1 LEQGVLQHL
10 VVQLKEVIQ
19 YFQVLQQ
26 QVEEQEIQLLQVL
39 LMEVLVVEVEEI
51 FQEYKVLVTRLL

>member
-1 LEQGVLQHL
+1 
-10 VVQLKEVIQ
+10 VQLKEVIQ